1 MGNIKTRLSL
11 LYFLQF
17 AVWGS
22 YLGCLGQFLGRVGLG
37 SYISWFYA
45 AAGLVSLFMPVT
57 MGWVADR
64 RVAPSRLLSLCH
76 LLAALGMSGAWLY
89 ADMADEVRFW
99 PLFLLYMLFLVFYMP
114 TIALSNTVSFAIL
127 KNTGRDMMADFP
139 AVRLFG
145 TVGFVA
151 AMWLVNSLYY
161 YDGHIGFTLSDA
173 SPQGMARFQ
182 FTRGMLLTAAVFGVA
197 TSLYSLSLP
206 AFRPPRASVAKAP
219 SGWSAL
225 IGLADF
231 RLFSHKGIRVFLCFA
246 VLAGVCVQVT
256 NGYATPFIS
265 HFNAL
270 PEFAGS
276 LAAGNATMLFSLSN
290 ISEAFCILLLP
301 CFMRRFGF
309 RATVTVALVAW
320 SLRFGLFAFGDTGSR
335 LWMLVLSMLVY
346 GIAFNF
352 LSIAGA
358 MYMERN
364 APESARG
371 RAQGVLMMMS
381 SGLGATL
388 GMIAA
393 GGLVNHFCRWEMV
406 EGTRYFMGDWQSFW
420 LVIAVYALV
429 LAVAFRMV
437 FPSDRQ
443 RLRS

>member
-1 MGNIKTRLSL
+1 MNNIKTRLSL

-37 SYISWFYA
+37 SDISWFYA

-64 RVAPSRLLSLCH
+64 RMAPSRLLSLCH
-76 LLAALGMSGAWLY
+76 FLAATGMSGAWLY
-89 ADMADEVRFW
+89 ADMAMEVRFW
-99 PLFLLYMLFLVFYMP
+99 PLFMLYMLFLVFYMP
-114 TIALSNTVSFAIL
+114 TIALSNTVSFSVL
-127 KNTGRDMMADFP
+127 KSSGRDMMSDFP

-161 YDGHIGFTLSDA
+161 YDGHIGFTLSDT
-173 SPQGMARFQ
+173 PPLGMARFQ
-182 FTRGMLLTAAVFGVA
+182 FTRGMLLTSAAFGLA
-197 TSLYSLSLP
+197 SSLYALTLP
-206 AFRPPRASVAKAP
+206 ALRPPRKTAAQTP

-256 NGYATPFIS
+256 NGYATPFIT
-265 HFNAL
+265 HFNVL
-270 PEFAGS
+270 PGFAGS
-276 LAAGNATMLFSLSN
+276 MAAGNATMLFSLSN

-301 CFMRRFGF
+301 WFMRRYGF
-309 RATVTVALVAW
+309 RATVATALVAW

-358 MYMERN
+358 MYMEKN

-393 GGLVNHFCRWEMV
+393 GALVNHFCRWEMV
-406 EGTRYFMGDWQSFW
+406 GGMRYFMGDWHSFW
-420 LVIAVYALV
+420 LILAAFALV

-437 FPSDRQ
+437 FPSESG
-443 RLRS
+443 RSVR